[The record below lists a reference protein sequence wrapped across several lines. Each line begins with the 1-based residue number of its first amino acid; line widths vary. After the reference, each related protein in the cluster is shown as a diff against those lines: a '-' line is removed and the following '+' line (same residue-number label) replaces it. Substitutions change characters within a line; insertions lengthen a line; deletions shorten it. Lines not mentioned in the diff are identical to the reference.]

1 MGEEIMIRRLLATA
15 GVAGAVAFVVG
26 GGAFAVASSSGGDS
40 PVRTIT
46 VIEKSGSSHYVDLTR
61 RGFSIGDEFTFNSVF
76 WNADQ
81 TQRVGANHGYCVV
94 LTRRLSHCAGTA
106 RLMGGTLEFA
116 GNTANASRFS
126 IAITGGTGP
135 FKGAEGQVTVQNLN
149 ADGSLSRDTIQ
160 LVG

>member
-1 MGEEIMIRRLLATA
+1 
-15 GVAGAVAFVVG
+15 
-26 GGAFAVASSSGGDS
+26 
-40 PVRTIT
+40 

-94 LTRRLSHCAGTA
+94 LTRRLSHCSGTA

-116 GNTANASRFS
+116 GNSANASRFS

-135 FKGAEGQVTVQNLN
+135 FKGAEGQVTVENLN
-149 ADGSLSRDTIQ
+149 ADGSLTRDTIQ